1 MTHFERTMARQMMGL
16 PVRSQ
21 ERDKMMDFFS
31 TVGGRQ
37 FVEVTVPALTKA
49 IKDLT
54 EVVKTLTDKVEQ
66 LEKNTDKEKSE
77 LEEEITR

>member
-1 MTHFERTMARQMMGL
+1 MTHFERTMARQMGL
-16 PVRSQ
+16 PIKNQ
-21 ERDKMMDFFS
+21 ERDKMMDFYS

-37 FVEVTVPALTKA
+37 FVDVTVPALTKA

-54 EVVKTLTDKVEQ
+54 EVVKNLTDKVEQ

-77 LEEEITR
+77 IEEDFTR